1 MRIYEYHMRNLRVS
15 YGIYKPP
22 PDQSDR
28 SICYN
33 YDLTVDIYIY
43 TPVQLHLARRL
54 QRYRQV
60 NCTCILAIL

>member
-1 MRIYEYHMRNLRVS
+1 MRIYEYHIMRNLRVS

-33 YDLTVDIYIY
+33 YDLIILVVWKPYRSKEKLLLQIPYCT
-43 TPVQLHLARRL
+43 QL
-54 QRYRQV
+54 
-60 NCTCILAIL
+60 